1 MATLS
6 KFGVPIDGSTGRGG
20 ILQPKL
26 KYRFRVRFT
35 GFGSVGQS
43 PLQLTQQVMN
53 ITRPKVSHEE
63 VPIHSYNSISYMQGK
78 HTWEA
83 ITITLRDDIN
93 NNISKLVGG
102 QVQKQMNHFEQTS
115 AVSGARYKFG
125 TKIEILDGTSDTELE
140 QWDLEGCFLQ
150 NVDYSDGD
158 YAVSEPVQVILTL
171 KYDNAI
177 HTAPGDTIFP
187 LSAIPAFNGD
197 NVG

>member
-1 MATLS
+1 
-6 KFGVPIDGSTGRGG
+6 
-20 ILQPKL
+20 
-26 KYRFRVRFT
+26 
-35 GFGSVGQS
+35 
-43 PLQLTQQVMN
+43 
-53 ITRPKVSHEE
+53 
-63 VPIHSYNSISYMQGK
+63 
-78 HTWEA
+78 
-83 ITITLRDDIN
+83 
-93 NNISKLVGG
+93 
-102 QVQKQMNHFEQTS
+102 MNHFEQTS

-197 NVG
+197 TVG

>member
-158 YAVSEPVQVILTL
+158 YAVSEPVQVILTV

-187 LSAIPAFNGD
+187 FSSLSAFSGD
-197 NVG
+197 SA

>member
-6 KFGVPIDGSTGRGG
+6 KFGVPIDGATGRGG

-26 KYRFRVRFT
+26 KYRFRVRYT
-35 GFGSVGQS
+35 NFGNLGAS
-43 PLQLTQQVMN
+43 PLQLTQQVMSV
-53 ITRPKVSHEE
+53 TRPKINHEE
-63 VPIHSYNSISYMQGK
+63 VPIHSYNSVAYMQGK

-83 ITITLRDDIN
+83 VNVTLRDDIN
-93 NNISKLVGG
+93 NNISKLVGQ
-102 QVQKQMNHFEQTS
+102 QVQKQLNHFEQTS
-115 AVSGARYKFG
+115 ATSGSVYKFG
-125 TKIEILDGTSDTELE
+125 TKIEILDGTNDTELE

-177 HTAPGDTIFP
+177 HQAPGDTLFP
-187 LSAIPAFNGD
+187 LFGLGGAGGL
-197 NVG
+197 V

>member
-26 KYRFRVRFT
+26 KYRFIVRFT
-35 GFGSVGQS
+35 RFGSVGQS

-63 VPIHSYNSISYMQGK
+63 VPIHSYNSVAFMQGK

-83 ITITLRDDIN
+83 INITLRDDIN

-140 QWDLEGCFLQ
+140 Q
-150 NVDYSDGD
+150 
-158 YAVSEPVQVILTL
+158 
-171 KYDNAI
+171 
-177 HTAPGDTIFP
+177 
-187 LSAIPAFNGD
+187 
-197 NVG
+197 

>member
-63 VPIHSYNSISYMQGK
+63 VPIHSYNSVAYMQGK

-83 ITITLRDDIN
+83 INITLRDDIN

-115 AVSGARYKFG
+115 AISGSRYKFG
-125 TKIEILDGTSDTELE
+125 TKIEILDGTNNTELE

-187 LSAIPAFNGD
+187 FSSLSAFSGD
-197 NVG
+197 SA

>member
-63 VPIHSYNSISYMQGK
+63 VPIHSYNSVAYMQGK

-115 AVSGARYKFG
+115 AISGSRYKFG
-125 TKIEILDGTSDTELE
+125 TKIEILDGTNNTELE

-158 YAVSEPVQVILTL
+158 YAVSEPVQVILTV

-187 LSAIPAFNGD
+187 FSSLSAFSGD
-197 NVG
+197 SA

>member
-83 ITITLRDDIN
+83 ITITLRDIN

-115 AVSGARYKFG
+115 AISGSRYKFG
-125 TKIEILDGTSDTELE
+125 TKIEILDGTNNTELE

-158 YAVSEPVQVILTL
+158 YAVSEPVQVILTV

-187 LSAIPAFNGD
+187 FSSLSAFSGD
-197 NVG
+197 SA

>member
-1 MATLS
+1 
-6 KFGVPIDGSTGRGG
+6 
-20 ILQPKL
+20 
-26 KYRFRVRFT
+26 
-35 GFGSVGQS
+35 
-43 PLQLTQQVMN
+43 MN

-63 VPIHSYNSISYMQGK
+63 VPVHSYNSVMYMQGK
-78 HTWEA
+78 HTWES
-83 ITITLRDDIN
+83 INITLRDDIN

-115 AVSGARYKFG
+115 AVAGSRYKFG
-125 TKIEILDGTSDTELE
+125 AKLEILDGTSNTELE

-158 YAVSEPVQVILTL
+158 YAVSEPVQVILTV

-187 LSAIPAFNGD
+187 FAVNSPGGD
-197 NVG
+197 LG

>member
-115 AVSGARYKFG
+115 AISGSRYKFG
-125 TKIEILDGTSDTELE
+125 TKIEILDGTNNTELE

-158 YAVSEPVQVILTL
+158 YAVSEPVQVILTV

-187 LSAIPAFNGD
+187 FSSLSAFSGSG
-197 NVG
+197 V

>member
-115 AVSGARYKFG
+115 AISGSRYKFG
-125 TKIEILDGTSDTELE
+125 TKIEILDGTNNTELE

-187 LSAIPAFNGD
+187 FSSLSAFSGD
-197 NVG
+197 SA

>member
-63 VPIHSYNSISYMQGK
+63 VPIHSYNSVAYMQGK

-83 ITITLRDDIN
+83 INITLRDDIN

-115 AVSGARYKFG
+115 AVAGSRYKFG
-125 TKIEILDGTSDTELE
+125 AKLEILDGTSNTELE

-187 LSAIPAFNGD
+187 FAVNAPGGSLT
-197 NVG
+197 

>member
-53 ITRPKVSHEE
+53 ITRPKVYHEE
-63 VPIHSYNSISYMQGK
+63 VTIHSYNSVAYMQGK

-83 ITITLRDDIN
+83 INITLRDDIN

-171 KYDNAI
+171 KYDYAI
-177 HTAPGDTIFP
+177 DTAPGDTIFP

-197 NVG
+197 TVG

>member
-115 AVSGARYKFG
+115 AISGSRYKFG
-125 TKIEILDGTSDTELE
+125 TKIEILDGTNNTELE

>member
-1 MATLS
+1 
-6 KFGVPIDGSTGRGG
+6 VYRDGSTGRGG

-115 AVSGARYKFG
+115 AISGSRYKFG

-158 YAVSEPVQVILTL
+158 YAVSEPVQVILTV

-187 LSAIPAFNGD
+187 FSSLSAFSGD
-197 NVG
+197 SA

>member
-6 KFGVPIDGSTGRGG
+6 ILGVPIDGSTGRGG

-63 VPIHSYNSISYMQGK
+63 VPIHSYNSVAYMQGK

-83 ITITLRDDIN
+83 INITLRDDIN

>member
-63 VPIHSYNSISYMQGK
+63 VPIHSYNSVAYMQGK

-83 ITITLRDDIN
+83 INITLRDDIN

-115 AVSGARYKFG
+115 AVSGARYKLC

>member
-83 ITITLRDDIN
+83 INITLRDDIN

-115 AVSGARYKFG
+115 AISGSRYKFG
-125 TKIEILDGTSDTELE
+125 TKIEILDGTNNTELE

-187 LSAIPAFNGD
+187 FSSLSAFSGSG
-197 NVG
+197 V

>member
-115 AVSGARYKFG
+115 AISGSRYKFG
-125 TKIEILDGTSDTELE
+125 TKIEILDGTNNTELE

-158 YAVSEPVQVILTL
+158 YAVSEPVQVILTV

-187 LSAIPAFNGD
+187 FSSLSAFSGD
-197 NVG
+197 SA

>member
-63 VPIHSYNSISYMQGK
+63 VPVHSYNSVMYMQGK
-78 HTWEA
+78 HTWES
-83 ITITLRDDIN
+83 INITLRDDIN

-115 AVSGARYKFG
+115 AVSGSRYKFG
-125 TKIEILDGTSDTELE
+125 TKLEILDGTSNTELE

-187 LSAIPAFNGD
+187 FAVNTPGGGLI
-197 NVG
+197 

>member
-115 AVSGARYKFG
+115 AISGSRYKFG
-125 TKIEILDGTSDTELE
+125 TKIEILDGTNNTELE

-158 YAVSEPVQVILTL
+158 YAVSEPVQVILNL

-187 LSAIPAFNGD
+187 FSSLSAFNGD
-197 NVG
+197 GA

>member
-63 VPIHSYNSISYMQGK
+63 VPIHSYNSISYIQGK

-115 AVSGARYKFG
+115 AISGSRYKFG
-125 TKIEILDGTSDTELE
+125 TKIEILDGTNNTELE

-158 YAVSEPVQVILTL
+158 YAVSEPVQVILTV

-187 LSAIPAFNGD
+187 FSSLSAFSGD
-197 NVG
+197 SA